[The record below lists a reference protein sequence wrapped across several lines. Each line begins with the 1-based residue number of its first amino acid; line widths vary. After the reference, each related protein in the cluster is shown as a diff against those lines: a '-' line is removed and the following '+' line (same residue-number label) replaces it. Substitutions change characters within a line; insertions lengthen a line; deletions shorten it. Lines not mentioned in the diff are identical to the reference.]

1 MSAQHGK
8 EKRQGV
14 NVHPRQI
21 GRARNDEGFMRDQQ
35 AAEQRDVARLIQ
47 AEQIRNEPA
56 GEKQKDRGEQPDNA
70 GNDQTAP
77 NQPVNRL

>member
-1 MSAQHGK
+1 
-8 EKRQGV
+8 
-14 NVHPRQI
+14 
-21 GRARNDEGFMRDQQ
+21 MRDQQ

-77 NQPVNRL
+77 NQPVNRLQKAAERGLIRCPDRETSAASPPKPAEKKR

>member
-1 MSAQHGK
+1 
-8 EKRQGV
+8 
-14 NVHPRQI
+14 
-21 GRARNDEGFMRDQQ
+21 MRDQQ

-70 GNDQTAP
+70 GNDQAAP

>member
-1 MSAQHGK
+1 
-8 EKRQGV
+8 
-14 NVHPRQI
+14 
-21 GRARNDEGFMRDQQ
+21 MRDQQ

-77 NQPVNRL
+77 NQPVNRLQKAAERGLIRGLPRQGNQRGVAAETR

>member
-1 MSAQHGK
+1 
-8 EKRQGV
+8 
-14 NVHPRQI
+14 
-21 GRARNDEGFMRDQQ
+21 MRDQQ

-70 GNDQTAP
+70 GNDQTAT